1 MRMEQGPDGILHND
15 MLGLCCR
22 TIRAIAG
29 NASTRKEQGRRT
41 GDAHQELGL
50 LWFDR
55 STNDVHYE
63 FACGTS
69 GDGSKS
75 MLD

>member
-1 MRMEQGPDGILHND
+1 MGTEQGPDDILHNG

-22 TIRAIAG
+22 PIRVVAG
-29 NASTRKEQGRRT
+29 NASTRKEQGRGT
-41 GDAHQELGL
+41 GYAHQELSL

-63 FACGTS
+63 LACGSS